1 MAHDVSADDLT
12 LPAINSLV
20 QVSVSGGDSYRSR
33 VEDAGDGL
41 VTVAAPLDLPVTDI
55 PELGTPLAVR
65 WGAGA
70 RGRYVLTGPLVEIL
84 TGTPPRW
91 VMRPDGPP
99 RIEQTREFVRGGGDA
114 PISVRRVSPPGE
126 TFDGRVV
133 DVSEGGVR
141 ARFAE
146 CDLTP
151 GEQIFVT
158 LHLGEDIVG
167 LEGTVLRTWEEED
180 DECRRHAVLVFQPH
194 ERDARVIR
202 RYVLQHQLR
211 MRNGRRN
218 R

>member
-99 RIEQTREFVRGGGDA
+99 RIEQTREFVRGGGDEA
-114 PISVRRVSPPGE
+114 
-126 TFDGRVV
+126 
-133 DVSEGGVR
+133 
-141 ARFAE
+141 
-146 CDLTP
+146 
-151 GEQIFVT
+151 
-158 LHLGEDIVG
+158 HLGAPSQPAGRD
-167 LEGTVLRTWEEED
+167 LR
-180 DECRRHAVLVFQPH
+180 RP
-194 ERDARVIR
+194 
-202 RYVLQHQLR
+202 
-211 MRNGRRN
+211 GRRCQ
-218 R
+218 RGRRTRALR